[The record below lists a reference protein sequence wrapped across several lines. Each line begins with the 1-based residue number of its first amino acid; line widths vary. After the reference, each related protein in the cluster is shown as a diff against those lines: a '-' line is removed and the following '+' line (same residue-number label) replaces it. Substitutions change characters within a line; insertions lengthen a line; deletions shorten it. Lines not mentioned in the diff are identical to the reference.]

1 MIADELNNNSGLI
14 DSSAY
19 GTEMIEG
26 LVRGMSNPQNKNND
40 EFSELESAHEGDI

>member
-1 MIADELNNNSGLI
+1 MAEEELNNNSGLI

-26 LVRGMSNPQNKNND
+26 LVRGMTDQNNPNNRKNNND
-40 EFSELESAHEGDI
+40 